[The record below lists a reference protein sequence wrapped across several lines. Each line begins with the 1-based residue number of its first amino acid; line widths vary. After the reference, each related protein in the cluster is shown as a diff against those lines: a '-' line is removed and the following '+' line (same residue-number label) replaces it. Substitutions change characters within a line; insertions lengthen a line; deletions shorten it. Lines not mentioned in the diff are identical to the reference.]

1 MPGKLLSDRMK
12 EIMND
17 LGMTKEQLAEK
28 SGLPLETI
36 RNIYY
41 GKTADPKISTVM
53 AIADATGHSINCLMG
68 KCPHTVEEKVILKN
82 YRTCGKHGK
91 SLIELV
97 AKYEAGAVKSEREAV
112 NKHMIP
118 CLLPHGDIHKG
129 IVYDT
134 CETVEI
140 ETVYDEAYIS
150 IQMTSNALAPKY
162 CKGDIILI
170 ENRFPHNG
178 EYAAFFRGDR
188 VFIRKFI
195 EEEKQYRLKCLHRMD
210 DDIIVKRMDEV
221 HYIGTIC
228 EVVRV

>member
-1 MPGKLLSDRMK
+1 MPGILLSNRLKD
-12 EIMND
+12 IMNE
-17 LGMTKEQLAEK
+17 LGWSKELLAEK

-68 KCPHTVEEKVILKN
+68 KCPHTIEEKMILKN

-97 AKYEAGAVKSEREAV
+97 AKYEAGAVRFERESL
-112 NKHMIP
+112 KRHMIP

-140 ETVYDEAYIS
+140 ETTYDEAYIS
-150 IQMTSNALAPKY
+150 IQLTSNALAPKY
-162 CKGDIILI
+162 CKDDVILI
-170 ENRFPHNG
+170 ENRFPNNG
-178 EYAAFFRGDR
+178 EYAVFFKGDR
-188 VFIRKFI
+188 LYIRKFI
-195 EEEKQYRLKCLHRMD
+195 EEEKQYRLKCLHKMGE
-210 DDIIVKRMDEV
+210 DIILKRMDEAQYV
-221 HYIGTIC
+221 GTIC
-228 EVVRV
+228 EVVRG